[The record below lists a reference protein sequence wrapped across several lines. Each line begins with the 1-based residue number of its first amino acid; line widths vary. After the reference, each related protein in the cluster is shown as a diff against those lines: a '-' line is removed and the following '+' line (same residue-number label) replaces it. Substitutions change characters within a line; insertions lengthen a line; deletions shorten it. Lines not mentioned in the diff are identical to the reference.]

1 MSIDLQSELLTRES
15 IARLY
20 KTHVKD
26 LIVFARSLLNNI
38 DDAQEVVHDLFCA
51 LYDKAP
57 EGNIQVSS
65 IRAFLFVSV
74 KNRAFNIM
82 KKKKRI
88 TELSDNHESS
98 VNMADTINNAL
109 SVREIYAFI
118 HESFPPDKREIFVLR
133 VIHGLVWREIADVTG
148 RPLSTVHMVFNEGV
162 AVLRERFPDV
172 L

>member
-1 MSIDLQSELLTRES
+1 MSIDLKSELLTRES

-26 LIVFARSLLNNI
+26 LIVYARSLLNNH

-57 EGNIQVSS
+57 EGDIQVSS
-65 IRAFLFVSV
+65 IRAFLFASV
-74 KNRAFNIM
+74 KNRAFNVM

-88 TELSDNHESS
+88 TGLRDNHESS
-98 VNMADTINNAL
+98 VNMTESVHNTI
-109 SVREIYAFI
+109 SVREIYAYI
-118 HESFPPDKREIFVLR
+118 HAVFPPDKREIFVLR
-133 VIHGLVWREIADVTG
+133 VIHGLIWREIADVTG